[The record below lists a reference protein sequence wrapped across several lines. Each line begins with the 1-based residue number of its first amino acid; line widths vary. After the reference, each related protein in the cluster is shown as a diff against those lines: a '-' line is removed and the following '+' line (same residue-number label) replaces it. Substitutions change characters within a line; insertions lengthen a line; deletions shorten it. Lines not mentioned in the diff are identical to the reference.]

1 MKGLLIANGNNI
13 LDSKILEELVDNT
26 EYIVAV
32 DGGIKYLIDINKIP
46 NVLIGDLDSIN
57 KKDLEFLNR
66 KNIRKIQYP
75 EMQDSTDTE
84 LAVDFMIGKGIKDIT
99 LIGVTGSRIDH
110 TISNILLLKRLK
122 DKNIKGK
129 IIDNNNTIYYVD
141 DIIKIRK
148 LDNMNISI
156 IPLSLTG
163 IVVDLEGFLY
173 SVTEEKI
180 EFGSTLAVSN
190 KLIDEYGVIEIKRG
204 ESLVIESKD

>member
-66 KNIRKIQYP
+66 KNIKKIQYP
-75 EMQDSTDTE
+75 EMQDNTDTE
-84 LAVDFMIGKGIKDIT
+84 LAVDFMIEKGINDIT

-156 IPLSLTG
+156 IPLSPTG
-163 IVVDLEGFLY
+163 IVVNLEGFLY

-180 EFGSTLAVSN
+180 EFGSTLAISN

>member
-66 KNIRKIQYP
+66 KNIKKIQYP
-75 EMQDSTDTE
+75 EMQDNTDTE
-84 LAVDFMIGKGIKDIT
+84 LAVDFMIEKGINDIT